1 MINVSN
7 KIYPNKE
14 KSLISIILIFLP
26 IIFLTGSLVI
36 NVSVIIIDVIFLII
50 LFKNNELKFL
60 NNKFFYFLIFFW
72 IYLLINLT
80 FFSINHVESFPRS
93 FGFIRFILF
102 AFAINYF
109 FHKKSKKYKKIIL
122 NSWSI
127 IFLFISIDL
136 IYEFIFGYNIFGF
149 KSPFEGRLSGVL
161 GNELKIGHF
170 YSAFI
175 TIILLNFR
183 EIIKNKFKK
192 DYIFYIGLTMF
203 LIISLIIGERSNF
216 IKVLLLILL
225 FMFFVDKKN
234 LIKKIISLIFFSI
247 TMTLLIFNNPSF
259 YDRLWGKF
267 FIPLLSNPIKLVTE
281 SKYGSH
287 YNVAIQVFKNN
298 KLFGV
303 GLKNYRL
310 EVTKKNY
317 DKDASIHP
325 HQTHFEILSELGLI
339 GYILF
344 IFIFTFLILSS
355 IKSYL
360 KDKDNIYLCGI
371 FFVTVSLIPLLPSG
385 SFFTTFGAALFWFNF
400 SLLIPNRKENV

>member
-1 MINVSN
+1 MSISQELNSN
-7 KIYPNKE
+7 RQD
-14 KSLISIILIFLP
+14 SLTLLFLILLP
-26 IIFLTGSLVI
+26 IIFLAGSLVI

-60 NNKFFYFLIFFW
+60 NNKFFYSLIFFW

-80 FFSINHVESFPRS
+80 FFSINHLESFPRS

-109 FHKKSKKYKKIIL
+109 FHKKSKRYKKIIL

-136 IYEFIFGYNIFGF
+136 IYEFIFGYNVFGF

-161 GNELKIGHF
+161 GDELKIGHF

-175 TIILLNFR
+175 IIILFNFK
-183 EIIKNKFKK
+183 EIIKNKFGK

-216 IKVLLLILL
+216 IRILLMILL
-225 FMFFVDKKN
+225 FMFFVDRKN
-234 LIKKIISLIFFSI
+234 LLKKIISLVFFSI
-247 TMTLLIFNNPSF
+247 TMVVLIFNNPSF

-267 FIPLLSNPIKLVTE
+267 IIPLLSNPIKLVAE

-344 IFIFTFLILSS
+344 ILIFSFLILSS

-360 KDKDNIYLCGI
+360 KDKDNISLCGI
-371 FFVTVSLIPLLPSG
+371 FFVTISLIPLIPSG

-400 SLLIPNRKENV
+400 SLLIPNRQSE